1 MDLIKPIMLAAVLGA
16 TAAVPVAKP
25 PPAVSAKPYAMRGV
39 ELGTTIDAFRA
50 FPIPNDLDMA
60 NLSLACTGD
69 DTKLLV
75 RGRHDPA
82 TAAGVTN
89 CQWFSKP
96 EPTYPANELFIQLGR
111 GITSPVFQFVDD
123 GTGTKR
129 LARVDFFDNV
139 SEAAGIEEAL
149 RRNYGAPRSG
159 TNPFQTR
166 GGVKTTSRVMVWS
179 NGVSSI
185 TLVSP
190 CARLDR
196 FCLEYRHAKLGKVYD
211 AIVEK
216 LAGSRGE
223 QGLMAVMTR
232 RSGQTRSRRARTA
245 PVLLRDGKPARLERA
260 SLNKGEYTEKWLQDL
275 IHDHP
280 ELLAISEIEPAF
292 GVPIPVAREVV
303 CGHGIIDNI
312 FLTPSGEIV
321 LVETK
326 LWRNPQARREVV
338 AQALDY
344 VASLMGMGFDQFE
357 QQVLRA
363 EGGASRRLYDFVA
376 EEADALDEPAFID
389 AVSRNLARGRLLV
402 LAVGDGIHQ
411 EAEALVDLLQ
421 SHAGAH
427 FTFALVEV
435 ATWRDLDT
443 GDLIAV
449 PDVLAQTVMIERGIV
464 VIKDGAIAIEPVP
477 AKQITT
483 AHTISEAMFYEELAK
498 RDAQSP
504 QRLKAFL
511 AELAP
516 LGIYTEL
523 GRTLSIKLD
532 LPNRSKPVSLGYVT
546 RTGQVW
552 TKSVVKTAP
561 DGAGEAYLHALGQRD
576 QRADQSRAA
585 ALRHDQRE
593 VRALSER
600 SAAGACGRLAASDRS
615 GCRGGTDAA

>member
-16 TAAVPVAKP
+16 TAAAPVAKP
-25 PPAVSAKPYAMRGV
+25 PPAVSAKPYAIRGV
-39 ELGTTIDAFRA
+39 EFGITLDAFRA

-75 RGRHDPA
+75 RGRHDPV
-82 TAAGVTN
+82 TSAGVTN
-89 CQWFSKP
+89 CQWFSRP

-111 GITSPVFQFVDD
+111 GITSPVFQFIDD

-139 SEAAGIEEAL
+139 SEAAGIETRCAGL
-149 RRNYGAPRSG
+149 RGTTSG

-190 CARLDR
+190 CRGWTAIVWNT
-196 FCLEYRHAKLGKVYD
+196 AMTKLGKIYD
-211 AIVEK
+211 AIVER
-216 LAGSRGE
+216 LRRSRGE

-232 RSGQTRSRRARTA
+232 TSGQTRSRRARTA
-245 PVLLRDGKPARLERA
+245 PVVLREGKPARLERA
-260 SLNKGEYTEKWLQDL
+260 SLSKGEYTEKWLQDL

-411 EAEALVDLLQ
+411 EAETLVDLLQ

-449 PDVLAQTVMIERGIV
+449 PDVLAQTVMIERG
-464 VIKDGAIAIEPVP
+464 
-477 AKQITT
+477 
-483 AHTISEAMFYEELAK
+483 S
-498 RDAQSP
+498 S
-504 QRLKAFL
+504 
-511 AELAP
+511 
-516 LGIYTEL
+516 
-523 GRTLSIKLD
+523 
-532 LPNRSKPVSLGYVT
+532 
-546 RTGQVW
+546 
-552 TKSVVKTAP
+552 
-561 DGAGEAYLHALGQRD
+561 
-576 QRADQSRAA
+576 
-585 ALRHDQRE
+585 
-593 VRALSER
+593 
-600 SAAGACGRLAASDRS
+600 
-615 GCRGGTDAA
+615 